1 MPVICCAEQVGKE
14 NSGNGKPLEVNPQR
28 KQLSSVSTAL
38 LLALG
43 IGTFEALA
51 LFFGSGTFL
60 HVMGVSKVCFYLNSD
75 CSIIVGLSCF
85 LCYCIF
91 CIIG

>member
-1 MPVICCAEQVGKE
+1 M
-14 NSGNGKPLEVNPQR
+14 
-28 KQLSSVSTAL
+28 STAL

-43 IGTFEALA
+43 IGIFEALA

-75 CSIIVGLSCF
+75 CSIIDGLP
-85 LCYCIF
+85 CIF
-91 CIIG
+91 VLAYILYSWVEFICGRLLVVNNIIVRSCDMSMYPLRAHQS